1 MAITT
6 RSQLDTTPLRGLVRE
21 LLSLPDGAVRP
32 SWDAGP
38 IGGEP
43 FVVVSASDDTP
54 IGTAHREFD
63 GDREVEILRRSLLT
77 EVQFEAFGT
86 NAYLLLSKLQL
97 ALESSAALSALKNRV
112 RAAVLRCSQV
122 IDVSAA
128 MGGGPEERA
137 RFTATLT
144 HTHAVEIA
152 QLRIDSVDIVVRTDT
167 GAESIT
173 IEPPI
178 TEQ

>member
-1 MAITT
+1 M
-6 RSQLDTTPLRGLVRE
+6 RE

-32 SWDAGP
+32 RWDAGP
-38 IGGEP
+38 TGGEP
-43 FVVVSASDDTP
+43 FIVVNASDDTP

-63 GDREVEILRRSLLT
+63 GEREVEILRRSLLT

-86 NAYLLLSKLQL
+86 NAYALLSKLQL
-97 ALESSAALSALKNRV
+97 VLESSAALSALKNRV
-112 RAAVLRCSQV
+112 RGAILRCSQV

-128 MGGGPEERA
+128 IGGGPEERA
-137 RFTATLT
+137 RFTATFT

-152 QLRIDSVDIVVRTDT
+152 QPRIASVDITVHTDRNT
-167 GAESIT
+167 ESIT
-173 IEPPI
+173 IEPPS